1 MTWASWFKA
10 PHPLPD
16 EKLAKLSTQRLL
28 QVLKIARRASN
39 GNVCDSCGEHFSQCV
54 GMSEKDRADFMI
66 CWKEALDYEARVK
79 AVLAKR
85 EHLDRRA

>member
-1 MTWASWFKA
+1 
-10 PHPLPD
+10 
-16 EKLAKLSTQRLL
+16 
-28 QVLKIARRASN
+28 
-39 GNVCDSCGEHFSQCV
+39 
-54 GMSEKDRADFMI
+54 MSEKDRADFMI